1 MSEDP
6 FARFERSRR
15 GWVIPVVIFLCGAIP
30 TTMAIRAVD
39 RMALIEQ
46 LVDEEGDAEFAEEGD
61 AVAAEADQVENQQDG
76 KKDE

>member
-6 FARFERSRR
+6 FARFERSRG

-46 LVDEEGDAEFAEEGD
+46 LVDEEDDAEFAE
-61 AVAAEADQVENQQDG
+61 EADQVENQQDG
-76 KKDE
+76 KEDE